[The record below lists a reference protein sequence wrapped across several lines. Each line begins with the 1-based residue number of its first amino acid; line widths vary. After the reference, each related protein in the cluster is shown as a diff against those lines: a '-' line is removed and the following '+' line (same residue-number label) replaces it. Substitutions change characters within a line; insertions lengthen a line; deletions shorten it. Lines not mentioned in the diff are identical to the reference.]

1 MIKFL
6 LILVFSTNLTAAN
19 LIAFYHP
26 LYFFDVGDEIYMCI
40 HKSKHV
46 ACLGRHKQT
55 AIKVEYKCTA
65 VLETEGYLKNCQ
77 VTGAI

>member
-6 LILVFSTNLTAAN
+6 LILVFSANLTAAT
-19 LIAFYHP
+19 LIASQHP
-26 LYFFDVGDEIYMCI
+26 LYFFDVGDEIYMCMN
-40 HKSKHV
+40 KAKYV
-46 ACLGRHKQT
+46 ACLGRHKLT

-65 VLETEGYLKNCQ
+65 VLETEGYLKDCQ